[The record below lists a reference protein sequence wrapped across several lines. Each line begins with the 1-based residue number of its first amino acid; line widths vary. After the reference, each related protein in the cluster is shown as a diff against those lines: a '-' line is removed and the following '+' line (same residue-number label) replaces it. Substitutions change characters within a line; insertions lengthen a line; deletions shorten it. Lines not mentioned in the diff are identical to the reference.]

1 MTTPLDDSLSF
12 SVVVGREFNQPIEV
26 IEPSAALRIA
36 VVERTGIKSLSGE
49 WDEPGVYI
57 LLDRVREYGTWHV
70 YVGKAPMGIRTRLKQ
85 QLSLKDHWYR
95 AVLIRRDTSQ
105 GFHSGQ
111 VAWLEGRLYDL
122 LSAAALSEL
131 RNEVRPVDDT
141 LPAHEVRWLENAVE
155 PIARLLRL
163 LGHDCATESESL
175 ESDATGSRN
184 RFYGVTVAKLIERGL
199 LTGNEQLVSTFAT
212 VVASASICPDGTISY
227 KGISFSSPSA
237 AAAAARGGAS
247 NGWDMWAVPTAN
259 GKVKLSTYRA
269 RFLEK

>member
-1 MTTPLDDSLSF
+1 MCNYGKSGADLNTRRASLQACWFVTACDCGF
-12 SVVVGREFNQPIEV
+12 SLVGCGAIE
-26 IEPSAALRIA
+26 
-36 VVERTGIKSLSGE
+36 
-49 WDEPGVYI
+49 
-57 LLDRVREYGTWHV
+57 
-70 YVGKAPMGIRTRLKQ
+70 
-85 QLSLKDHWYR
+85 
-95 AVLIRRDTSQ
+95 
-105 GFHSGQ
+105 
-111 VAWLEGRLYDL
+111 LEGRLYDL

-212 VVASASICPDGTISY
+212 VVASASIYPDGTISY
-227 KGISFSSPSA
+227 NGISYSSPS

-247 NGWDMWAVPTAN
+247 NGWDVWAVPTAN